1 MSALYKNIVTAKT
14 GLAVPEYKSGRAAH
28 SKYDPQREAETFGQE
43 TGGASFAV
51 ILGIAGGFH
60 IDSFLKRNPDCK
72 IIAVEKSAQDIAW
85 LKENVPLVKEL
96 SKKRDVIFC
105 AADFSSD
112 TTPTAASDALEQ
124 VLLQNYFPAHYGA
137 ISILPLRSWLQEIQD
152 DYEKILERIKS
163 ALKKISAD
171 YSTQAHF
178 GRLWTKNIFCNLSVL
193 NKIQKSGQDKAS
205 LAPNVL
211 QKTAAIIAAGP
222 SLDQSVKAIQEA
234 RDNYFVI
241 ATDTALKAFGRRGIK
256 VDAVVSLDAQYLSA
270 EHFNGANSKDTIFV
284 LDLAANPSIAK
295 NAQSKN
301 ARIVFFDSG
310 HPLVSF
316 ASRYCKRPFA
326 KLRSGGGTVAICA
339 ADFARQCGFAKIKIF
354 GADFGYSKGK
364 PYTKGTYLDDLYMA
378 AQTRPQNAESL
389 FTKLMFRTELNKN
402 QRGFLQSPTLLRYQT
417 TMEEFLGD
425 YEWKDSVYEWK
436 ACDLSQKPQNAPLFE
451 ANGLDF
457 ASLKKDLD
465 ALVRDLDKAERL
477 EPQESLILPEMA
489 YWRQKM
495 DKNGQNKISIKE
507 LKKLALN
514 NILLYNKS
522 L

>member
-1 MSALYKNIVTAKT
+1 MNGLYKDFTQAKD
-14 GLAVPEYKSGRAAH
+14 GHIIPIYNSGKAAH
-28 SKYDPQREAETFGQE
+28 SKYAPQREAETFGQE
-43 TGGASFAV
+43 ASGASFAV
-51 ILGIAGGFH
+51 ILGIAGGYH
-60 IDSFLKRNPDCK
+60 IESFLKRNPVCK
-72 IIAVEKSAQDIAW
+72 IIAVEKSAQDIES
-85 LKENVPLVKEL
+85 LKKDIPLVNEL
-96 SKKRDVIFC
+96 CQKRGVIFC
-105 AADFSSD
+105 AADS
-112 TTPTAASDALEQ
+112 TASESLEQ
-124 VLLQNYFPAHYGA
+124 CLIQNYFPAHYGA

-152 DYEKILERIKS
+152 DYEKILERIKN
-163 ALKKISAD
+163 ALKEISAD

-193 NKIQKSGQDKAS
+193 NKIQQSGQGATS
-205 LAPNVL
+205 LSPNDL

-222 SLDQSVKAIQEA
+222 SLDQSVKTIQEA

-241 ATDTALKAFGRRGIK
+241 TTDTALKAFGRRGIK

-270 EHFNGANSKDTIFV
+270 EHFNGAACKDAIFV
-284 LDLAANPSIAK
+284 LDLASNPSIAK
-295 NAQSKN
+295 KAQSKN
-301 ARIVFFDSG
+301 ARIVFYDSG

-316 ASRYCKRPFA
+316 ASRYCKRPFV

-339 ADFARQCGFAKIKIF
+339 ADFARRCGFSKIKIF
-354 GADFGYSKGK
+354 GADFGYSNGK
-364 PYTKGTYLDDLYMA
+364 PYTKGTYLDDLYMSG
-378 AQTRPQNAESL
+378 QTRPRNAETL

-402 QRGFLQSPTLLRYQT
+402 ERGFLQSPTLLRYQT
-417 TMEEFLGD
+417 TMEDFLGD
-425 YEWKDSVYEWK
+425 YEWKGNVYEWK
-436 ACDLSQKPQNAPLFE
+436 ACGLSQKSQNAPLFE

-457 ASLKKDLD
+457 DSLKKDLA
-465 ALVRDLDKAERL
+465 ALAQDLDKAERL